1 MYVCVPYCE
10 SVYNLLEQNHLQKT
24 EIDNH
29 QTLLNKITSQD
40 FMEQPEVLSQIHNTN
55 RKCTSMQTISQKS
68 IVCING
74 MFLGWYNF
82 VLDDSLKVHIIS
94 KYIVKRVCTIK
105 CR

>member
-1 MYVCVPYCE
+1 
-10 SVYNLLEQNHLQKT
+10 
-24 EIDNH
+24 
-29 QTLLNKITSQD
+29 
-40 FMEQPEVLSQIHNTN
+40 MEQPEVLSQIHNTN
-55 RKCTSMQTISQKS
+55 RKCMSMQTISQKF

-94 KYIVKRVCTIK
+94 IYIVKRVCTIK

>member
-1 MYVCVPYCE
+1 MYGCVPYCE

-55 RKCTSMQTISQKS
+55 RKCTSMQTISQKF

-82 VLDDSLKVHIIS
+82 VLDDSP
-94 KYIVKRVCTIK
+94 KYTSSVNT
-105 CR
+105 